1 MTTAA
6 SRTAADIASRMTE
19 AADAWLDSLDDDQRA
34 KGSLS
39 FDDTEER
46 TSWAYFPRLTKGLPL
61 LEMDARQQ
69 KLALALVAGALSF
82 AAYTKVVTVMASESL
97 VDLMENGRLAAFRD
111 PRRYF
116 LAVFGSPGEER
127 WGWRFEGHHVVL
139 NFTLAG
145 GEIVSPTPLFIGAQP
160 AEVPHG
166 HSMVLRPCAEE
177 EDAARE
183 LLGSLDAERR
193 RNAIISDI
201 APPDFVI
208 MNSPVVPDAAL
219 PGDIEAPP
227 LLASIVAEAKAMPT
241 QQRQALRFE
250 RARPRGLAAS
260 AMDAA
265 QRKGLSELVS
275 VYVERLPEPLAAI
288 ERGRLDRAGIEGVH
302 FAWAGEDRPRQPH
315 YYRLQGPSFLVEYD
329 NTQNEVNHI
338 HSVWRDPDRDFGG
351 DLLRDHVSN
360 QHAAR

>member
-1 MTTAA
+1 MTTTA

-34 KGSLS
+34 KASLS
-39 FDDTEER
+39 FDDTAER

-69 KLALALVAGALSF
+69 KLAHALIAGGLSF
-82 AAYTKVVTVMASESL
+82 NAYAKVVTVTASESL
-97 VDLMENGRLAAFRD
+97 VNLMEQDRLDAFRG

-116 LAVFGSPGEER
+116 LAVFGSPGDDP

-166 HSMVLRPCAEE
+166 HAMVLRPCAEE

-183 LLGSLDAERR
+183 LLGALNGERR
-193 RNAIISDI
+193 RQAVICEV
-201 APPDFVI
+201 APRDFVI
-208 MNSPVVPDAAL
+208 MNSPVVPDSAL
-219 PGDIEAPP
+219 PGEIEAPP
-227 LLASIVAEAKAMPT
+227 LLANIVAEAKAIPPP
-241 QQRQALRFE
+241 QRETLRFE
-250 RARPRGLAAS
+250 RARPRGLPALV
-260 AMDAA
+260 MDKA
-265 QRKGLSELVS
+265 QTKLLSELVD
-275 VYVERLPEPLAAI
+275 VYVDRLPEPLAAI
-288 ERGRLDRAGIEGVH
+288 ERERIDRAGIDAIH
-302 FAWAGEDRPRQPH
+302 FAWAGETERRRPH
-315 YYRLQGPSFLVEYD
+315 YYRLQAPSFLVEYD
-329 NTQNEVNHI
+329 NTQNDVNHV

-351 DLLRDHVSN
+351 DLLRDHVRH

>member
-1 MTTAA
+1 MTTTA

-19 AADAWLDSLDDDQRA
+19 AAAAWLGSLEDGQRA
-34 KGSLS
+34 KALLS
-39 FDDTEER
+39 FDDAAER
-46 TSWAYFPRLTKGLPL
+46 TSWAYFPRMTKGLPL
-61 LEMDARQQ
+61 LEMEARQQ
-69 KLALALVAGALSF
+69 KLAHALIAGALSF
-82 AAYTKVVTVMASESL
+82 DAYAKVVTVMASESL
-97 VDLMENGRLAAFRD
+97 VNLREGSRLDAFRD

-116 LAVFGSPGEER
+116 LAIFGLPGNDP

-145 GEIVSPTPLFIGAQP
+145 EIVSPTPIFIGAQP

-183 LLGSLDAERR
+183 LLRALDGDQRGQ
-193 RNAIISDI
+193 AIISDI

-208 MNSPVVPDAAL
+208 MNSPVVPESAL

-227 LLASIVAEAKAMPT
+227 LLASIVAEAKAIPS

-250 RARPRGLAAS
+250 RARPKGLPGA
-260 AMDAA
+260 AMDAS
-265 QRKGLSELVS
+265 QRKLVSELID
-275 VYVERLPEPLAAI
+275 VYADRLPGPLSAI
-288 ERGRLDRAGIEGVH
+288 ERERIERAGIDGLH
-302 FAWAGEDRPRQPH
+302 FAWAGETERRRPH

-329 NTQNEVNHI
+329 NTQNDVNHV

-351 DLLRDHVSN
+351 DLLREHVRSS
-360 QHAAR
+360 H